1 MPIPSVPALYDGS
14 TIRLLEQAPVSGPY
28 HVLVTFVEPVGDVAG
43 SSSALE
49 RFWASF
55 GAWQDQESAETTVAR
70 IRQDRHSKADP
81 PAL

>member
-1 MPIPSVPALYDGS
+1 MPIPSVPAIYDGS

-28 HVLVTFVEPVGDVAG
+28 RVLVTFVEPVQNEAR

-55 GAWQDQESAETTVAR
+55 GAWQDDESVETTVAR
-70 IRQDRHSKADP
+70 IRQDRHSKVEP

>member
-28 HVLVTFVEPVGDVAG
+28 RVLVTFVEPVQDVTR
-43 SSSALE
+43 SSSMLE

-55 GAWQDQESAETTVAR
+55 GAWQDDVSAETTVAR
-70 IRQDRHSKADP
+70 IRQDRHSK
-81 PAL
+81 LG

>member
-14 TIRLLEQAPVSGPY
+14 TIHLLEQAPVSGPY
-28 HVLVTFVEPVGDVAG
+28 RVLVTFVEPVQEVAR
-43 SSSALE
+43 SPSALE

-55 GAWQDQESAETTVAR
+55 GAWQGDESAETTVAR
-70 IRQDRHSKADP
+70 IHQARRSKADP

>member
-1 MPIPSVPALYDGS
+1 MPIPSVSALYDGN

-28 HVLVTFVEPVGDVAG
+28 RVLVTFVEPLEDVAKAP
-43 SSSALE
+43 SALE

-55 GAWQDQESAETTVAR
+55 GAWQDDESAETTVAR
-70 IRQDRHSKADP
+70 IRQDRRSKADP